1 MVTST
6 RTTPGHGQPDLLHAD
21 SFDAA
26 LRTAIRA
33 RGLSL
38 DRLHARLAERGI
50 RVSVASLSNWQ
61 RGRCRPER
69 SHSLHAVRALEQI
82 LGIPQESLVARLG
95 PPRPRGRWARHVPG
109 ALSYRDVCPVHGSV
123 GRLLGQ
129 IEHTADGQLE
139 WLSCHERFQ
148 VGPEREERSVHT
160 RLVFRARADG
170 VDRHVV
176 VHHNELGRLP
186 DLHHSAYCRTGRV
199 RTDPDAGVTAME
211 LLFERPL
218 QRGETHVIEYEFGY
232 RECGPPAH
240 FYQRWFRFPAHAYLL
255 QVQFDPAALPTRC
268 YRAWQPNVS
277 TPANDATELR
287 LTGWHT
293 VHLAETPTRPGVHGI
308 RWEWD

>member
-6 RTTPGHGQPDLLHAD
+6 RTAPSHGPPELPPVH
-21 SFDAA
+21 SFAEA

-50 RVSVASLSNWQ
+50 QVSVASLSNWQ

-69 SHSLHAVRALEQI
+69 AHSLHAVRALEQI
-82 LGIPQESLVARLG
+82 LGLPRAYLVARLG
-95 PPRPRGRWARHVPG
+95 PPRPRGRWVRHIPG
-109 ALSYRDVCPVHGSV
+109 ALSYRDLCRVPGSV

-129 IEHTADGQLE
+129 IEQTADGQLE
-139 WLSCHERFQ
+139 WLGCHERFRA
-148 VGPEREERSVHT
+148 GPDREERSVHT

-176 VHHNELGRLP
+176 LHHNERGQLP
-186 DLHHSAYCRTGRV
+186 DLHHCAYCRMGRV
-199 RTDPDAGVTAME
+199 RTDPATGVTAVE

-218 QRGETHVIEYEFGY
+218 QRGETYVIEYEFGY
-232 RECGPPAH
+232 REVAPPAN
-240 FYQRWFRFPAHAYLL
+240 FYQRWFRFPAHTYLL
-255 QVQFDPAALPTRC
+255 QVEFDPAALPTRC

-277 TPANDATELR
+277 TPAKDLTELR
-287 LTGWHT
+287 LTSWHT
-293 VHLAETPTRPGVHGI
+293 VHLADTLIRPGVHGI